1 MVLTK
6 LALSNFVHRK
16 ARVALTVAAIAL
28 SVSLVVSVTSGYA
41 SAEAAARAFLSQFF
55 GSTDFA
61 VERANNV
68 EGGVSVNVVQHLRD
82 DPAVRRVVGRIETR
96 TRLIGRDG
104 KVMVDQPAADLRGV
118 DPATDEA
125 VARQKDKIES
135 GGRWFTSASAD
146 EAVIDQGAQD
156 RLGGASVGD
165 TIELPGTS
173 GGRLKVKVV
182 GIVHKPQIIAN
193 GLATIYVPLKTL
205 QQFTF
210 PDHPDRVTK
219 VEGEFNV
226 DVDAKAFEDR
236 TQKYLAAND
245 PAIKV
250 KLTRETRETIDR
262 NLRGIKLL
270 SYMGGM
276 VSMLAATFIVFS
288 TLSMGVA
295 ERQRTL
301 AMLRAVGALRGQV
314 GRLVVI
320 EGLVLGALGGVVGV
334 GLGFAWV
341 FVLAKTYPDFFAS
354 GIVIDWWGVLFAGVA
369 TLLAAL
375 GASLLPAWNAM
386 RVDPLE
392 AMVPQAAAGPAGPPI
407 AVSIA
412 GLILVA
418 IDPLLLF
425 GPMGYLSAAVGL
437 GAWEKEVRFG
447 GHFVLGLPAAFLGFF
462 LLAPLFVWLVEKLF
476 SLPVAKLMGVQPDLL
491 RQQLSGGGLW
501 RAAGT
506 AAALMVGLSVLVVM
520 QTQGNSTMKAW
531 ELPDK
536 FPDVFIYTLNAGAG
550 LSPEAQQ
557 AVRDDPDVIADRT
570 MPIAIFNPRL
580 PGNALGVVGAA
591 WFEQT
596 MFVAVDPD
604 KAFDILELDFR
615 HGSTRAGAE
624 AGLKKG
630 RHIIITEEFQRAKG
644 YKLGDQFELVKGV
657 LGGEKIPYTICGIVW
672 SPGIDVMVSTFDLGS
687 QFEQQSA
694 GTVFGSLADA
704 RADFGVDSARL
715 MAADLKL
722 GADKKVVVDRLKK
735 KLGNYNLNVADVR
748 QLKYNIQNGFGKLL
762 MIASTV
768 AWAAMAVASLGVANT
783 VMAGIRS
790 RRWQFGILR
799 SVGVTRGGLMRLVLA
814 EAALLGLVGAA
825 LGLTAGLVMAI
836 GAHEL
841 SDIAIGF
848 LPPISVPWGI
858 ISVGVGVVMLVSLL
872 ASVGPAVGVSRT
884 DPLTL
889 LQAGRAAA

>member
-1 MVLTK
+1 MALAK
-6 LALSNFVHRK
+6 LAFSNFVNRK

-28 SVSLVVSVTSGYA
+28 SVSLVVAVTSGYA
-41 SAEAAARAFLSQFF
+41 SAEAAARVFLAQFF

-61 VERANNV
+61 VERANSV
-68 EGGVSVNVVQHLRD
+68 EGGVPESVVQHLRD

-104 KVMVDQPAADLRGV
+104 KVMVDHSTADLRGV
-118 DPATDEA
+118 NPLTDDA

-135 GGRWFTSASAD
+135 GGRWFTSNTAK

-156 RLGGASVGD
+156 RLKAKVGD
-165 TIELPGTS
+165 EIQLPGPA
-173 GGRLKVKVV
+173 GGRLALQIV

-205 QQFTF
+205 QTFTY

-219 VEGEFNV
+219 VEGEFRI
-226 DVDAKAFEDR
+226 DVDATAFEKR
-236 TQKYLAAND
+236 TAAYFAAAD
-245 PAIKV
+245 PDLKV
-250 KLTRETRETIDR
+250 KLTRETREAVDR

-301 AMLRAVGALRGQV
+301 AMLRAVGARRGQV

-320 EGLVLGALGGVVGV
+320 EGLALGVLGGIVGIA
-334 GLGFAWV
+334 LGFAWV
-341 FVLAKTYPDFFAS
+341 YILAWTYPDFFKS
-354 GIVIDWWGVLFAGVA
+354 GVVIDGWGVVFASAA
-369 TLLAAL
+369 TLAAAL
-375 GASLLPAWNAM
+375 AASLLPAWNAM

-392 AMVPQAAAGPAGPPI
+392 AMVPQAASGPAGPP
-407 AVSIA
+407 VGWTVA
-412 GLILVA
+412 GLILVG
-418 IDPLLLF
+418 IDPFLLF
-425 GPMGYLSAAVGL
+425 GPMASVSSWVGL
-437 GAWEKEVRFG
+437 GDFEREVRFI

-462 LLAPLFVWLVEKLF
+462 LLAPLFVWLVERLA
-476 SLPVAKLMGVQPDLL
+476 SWPVAKLLGAQPDLL
-491 RQQLSGGGLW
+491 RQQLTGGGLW

-531 ELPDK
+531 DLPDK

-550 LSPEAQQ
+550 LDPAAQQ
-557 AVRDDPDVIADRT
+557 AIRDDPDVIADKT

-596 MFVAVDPD
+596 MFVAIDPD

-615 HGSTRAGAE
+615 HGSTRERAE
-624 AGLKKG
+624 RELKLG

-644 YKLGDQFELVKGV
+644 YKLGDTFPLVKGV
-657 LGGEKIPYTICGIVW
+657 LGGETIPYTICGIVW

-704 RADFGVDSARL
+704 KKDFGVTSARL

-722 GADKKVVVDRLKK
+722 GVDKKVVVERLKR
-735 KLGNYNLNVADVR
+735 KLGDYNLNVADVR
-748 QLKYNIQNGFGKLL
+748 QLKYNIQTGFGKLL

-825 LGLTAGLVMAI
+825 LGLSAGLVMAV
-836 GAHEL
+836 GAHKL

-848 LPPISVPWGI
+848 LPPFSVPWGI
-858 ISVGVGVVMLVSLL
+858 VSVGVGVVMLVSLL
-872 ASVGPAVGVSRT
+872 ASIGPALAVSRT
-884 DPLTL
+884 EPLDL